1 MMRLL
6 PLLHVTVLILICP
19 AMPSCPQSVAYA
31 ASTEMR
37 SSQPPEW
44 RRMYHKTLHRLVR
57 WQKVL
62 RAKLTRLTRGMRDNP
77 LGASFWTF
85 LAMAFL
91 YGIVH
96 ALGPGHGKAIVCS
109 YFLNRPG
116 TLKQGIQL
124 GFLFAFT
131 HVFSAVFLLL
141 VGRALLQ
148 TSTGSLLASANHWLQ
163 KISAML
169 LILIGILLTG
179 RTLRTCLPH
188 REALVPHNPKP
199 DLKSLCWV
207 AAAAGLIPC
216 PGAALI
222 LLFALSQQLLVPGLL
237 AMLAL
242 ALGMALTVTLSAVAT
257 IVTRGALLRILSTS
271 RSVVV
276 AGRILGVGG
285 GLVIITLGALLL
297 SSGA

>member
-6 PLLHVTVLILICP
+6 LLLHVTVLILICP
-19 AMPSCPQSVAYA
+19 AMPYCPQSVASA
-31 ASTEMR
+31 ASTEVR
-37 SSQPPEW
+37 SSQPSEW
-44 RRMYHKTLHRLVR
+44 RRLYHKTLHRIVR

-62 RAKLTRLTRGMRDNP
+62 RAKLTRLTREMRNDP
-77 LGASFWTF
+77 LGAPFWTF
-85 LAMAFL
+85 LAFAFL

-96 ALGPGHGKAIVCS
+96 ALGPGHGKAIVGS

-116 TLKQGIQL
+116 TFKQGMQL
-124 GFLFAFT
+124 GLLFAFI

-141 VGRALLQ
+141 AGHALLQ
-148 TSTGSLLASANHWLQ
+148 TSAGSLLASADHRLQ
-163 KISAML
+163 KISAMM
-169 LILIGILLTG
+169 LIFIGILLTA

-188 REALVPHNPKP
+188 REKRLPHNPKA
-199 DLKSLCWV
+199 DLKSLCSV
-207 AAAAGLIPC
+207 AAAAGLVPC

-257 IVTRGALLRILSTS
+257 IVTRGVLLRVLPTS
-271 RSVVV
+271 RCVVV

-285 GLVIITLGALLL
+285 GLAIATLGALLL

>member
-6 PLLHVTVLILICP
+6 LLHVTALILVCP
-19 AMPSCPQSVAYA
+19 AMPSGSQSVAYA

-57 WQKVL
+57 WQKAL
-62 RAKLTRLTRGMRDNP
+62 RAKLTRLTRGMRDDP
-77 LGASFWTF
+77 LGAPLWTF

-96 ALGPGHGKAIVCS
+96 ALGPGHGKAIVGS

-116 TLKQGIQL
+116 TLKQGMQL

-148 TSTGSLLASANHWLQ
+148 TSAGSLLASADHWLQ

-169 LILIGILLTG
+169 LIFIGILLTT

-188 REALVPHNPKP
+188 REALMPHNPKA
-199 DLKSLCWV
+199 DLKNLCSV

-257 IVTRGALLRILSTS
+257 IVTRGALLRVLPTS

-285 GLVIITLGALLL
+285 GLVIATLGAVLL

>member
-6 PLLHVTVLILICP
+6 LLHVTALILICP

-31 ASTEMR
+31 ASTEIR

-44 RRMYHKTLHRLVR
+44 RRMYHKTLQRLVR

-62 RAKLTRLTRGMRDNP
+62 RAKLTRLTRDMRDDP
-77 LGASFWTF
+77 WGASFWTF
-85 LAMAFL
+85 LAIAFL

-96 ALGPGHGKAIVCS
+96 ALGPGHGKAMVGS
-109 YFLNRPG
+109 YFLNRSG
-116 TLKQGIQL
+116 TLKQGVLL

-131 HVFSAVFLLL
+131 HVFSAVLLLL
-141 VGRALLQ
+141 VGRAWLQ
-148 TSTGSLLASANHWLQ
+148 TSARSLLASADHWLQ

-169 LILIGILLTG
+169 LIVIGLLLTG
-179 RTLRTCLPH
+179 RTLWTCLQH
-188 REALVPHNPKP
+188 REKRLPHNPKA
-199 DLKSLCWV
+199 DLKSLCSV
-207 AAAAGLIPC
+207 AAAAGLVPC

-257 IVTRGALLRILSTS
+257 IVTRGALLRVLPTS

-285 GLVIITLGALLL
+285 GLVIVTLGALLL
-297 SSGA
+297 SSGG